1 MPALWYI
8 SILSDLF
15 YIDIYMDV
23 YMKYPFALSGR
34 FSDCFSFQGQDS
46 YLFYLSS
53 CSWSNT
59 TGDSV

>member
-53 CSWSNT
+53 CS
-59 TGDSV
+59 